1 MRLTRWQV
9 ELLGFEIARSLVR
22 SGAVEGDIDRLADT
36 VRHVITEDLMVE
48 DKLDEE
54 VRGILAGRADE
65 MRRLGVD
72 YSLMFE
78 KAKKQLI
85 RDRKLVL

>member
-1 MRLTRWQV
+1 MNRWQV

-36 VRHVITEDLMVE
+36 IRHVITEDLMVE

-54 VRGILAGRADE
+54 VRGILAGRAAE
-65 MRRLGVD
+65 MRQMGID

-78 KAKKQLI
+78 KAKKQLV